1 MERRDGHARGRWRRK
16 FNTELQC
23 VSFPPVLS
31 SCPHPS
37 EGSSVPLCRGP
48 EGEQGR
54 ALCTP
59 YLVRGSVSPQAV
71 FHCVFLGLDVSP
83 GPRRPVCSCAT
94 GKFTVKE
101 EYLDSGCEV
110 GRLSRSQKAMT
121 ERSVKNVTQIL
132 CTHYMFPSCR
142 QEDLML

>member
-1 MERRDGHARGRWRRK
+1 MGRREGCARGRWRRK

-23 VSFPPVLS
+23 VSFPPILS

-48 EGEQGR
+48 EGGTGLHYVFSIPCE
-54 ALCTP
+54 
-59 YLVRGSVSPQAV
+59 GSVSPQAV
-71 FHCVFLGLDVSP
+71 FLCVFLGLDVSL

-110 GRLSRSQKAMT
+110 GRLSRSQ
-121 ERSVKNVTQIL
+121 Q
-132 CTHYMFPSCR
+132 R
-142 QEDLML
+142 Q